1 MPGDDIS
8 GKEEAGL
15 AGPQGPALPQG
26 EQCSQGDAGPKGQQG
41 SQGAADEQS
50 GKQMKNFLKMV
61 QIGWKMIWTR
71 GTRRLSMVEIQQIKM
86 VMRPIIQL
94 KRLIDRVSA
103 QADNA
108 LPLYGTKPMTGNL
121 DVNNKIA
128 NLFTDWGRPL
138 CRKCSIG

>member
-71 GTRRLSMVEIQQIKM
+71 GTRRLSM
-86 VMRPIIQL
+86 
-94 KRLIDRVSA
+94 
-103 QADNA
+103 
-108 LPLYGTKPMTGNL
+108 
-121 DVNNKIA
+121 
-128 NLFTDWGRPL
+128 
-138 CRKCSIG
+138 